1 MEFLNLLDKQKEKV
15 SKKDIETLIIILS
28 PLAPHFCE
36 EMWEMLGNKAS
47 VFKAIWPEFDESKMK
62 EEKVKLI
69 IQVNGKVRDFIEVD
83 SDISEEKAS
92 EVVQKREKVMK
103 FIAGKKIKK
112 MIFVKGKLINIV
124 I

>member
-1 MEFLNLLDKQKEKV
+1 
-15 SKKDIETLIIILS
+15 
-28 PLAPHFCE
+28 
-36 EMWEMLGNKAS
+36 
-47 VFKAIWPEFDESKMK
+47 MK